1 MSYDQYIHYSEEEL
15 KAMLTHGSKEMLIQR
30 ILRLKNSPYATRI
43 PTRISS
49 VIPVLAPSRVA
60 PSRIAPSR
68 VAPSTPTLA
77 PIRTASTTASSTTT
91 ASTTSPRAAT
101 PRLIPPKIL
110 IPFPDPPSPPRPI
123 RTCSPTITP
132 RTRNNSSFNES
143 LPLETMILSF
153 QEWCDYY
160 DFQLNKPSKSLFN
173 PTKIDL
179 TTLTSLLQ
187 AATNPD
193 EFIFLFFQH
202 WNQEK
207 WSLTSFTKEFHE
219 EAFIREFKQICAKNA
234 TSPPIVSSRTVSS
247 RPAIRTSGAFMPVY
261 DDDYES
267 DNEFV

>member
-1 MSYDQYIHYSEEEL
+1 MSYEQYIHYSEEEL
-15 KAMLTHGSKEMLIQR
+15 KAMLTHGSKEILIQR

-49 VIPVLAPSRVA
+49 VIPVLAPSRIA
-60 PSRIAPSR
+60 PSRI
-68 VAPSTPTLA
+68 APSTPTLA
-77 PIRTASTTASSTTT
+77 PIRTTSSTTIAT
-91 ASTTSPRAAT
+91 STTTTSSTSPRIAT
-101 PRLIPPKIL
+101 PRLIPPQIH

-153 QEWCDYY
+153 QEWCDHY
-160 DFQLNKPSKSLFN
+160 DFQLNKPSKSIFN

-219 EAFIREFKQICAKNA
+219 ESFIREFKQICAKNA
-234 TSPPIVSSRTVSS
+234 TSPPIISSRTRTASS
-247 RPAIRTSGAFMPVY
+247 RAAIRTSGAFVPVY
-261 DDDYES
+261 DIDH
-267 DNEFV
+267 EFV

>member
-1 MSYDQYIHYSEEEL
+1 
-15 KAMLTHGSKEMLIQR
+15 
-30 ILRLKNSPYATRI
+30 
-43 PTRISS
+43 
-49 VIPVLAPSRVA
+49 
-60 PSRIAPSR
+60 
-68 VAPSTPTLA
+68 
-77 PIRTASTTASSTTT
+77 
-91 ASTTSPRAAT
+91 
-101 PRLIPPKIL
+101 
-110 IPFPDPPSPPRPI
+110 PRPI

-153 QEWCDYY
+153 QEWCDRY
-160 DFQLNKPSKSLFN
+160 DFQLNKPSKSIFN

-219 EAFIREFKQICAKNA
+219 ESFIREFKQICAKNA
-234 TSPPIVSSRTVSS
+234 TSPPIISSRT
-247 RPAIRTSGAFMPVY
+247 RAAIRTTGAFVPVY
-261 DDDYES
+261 DI